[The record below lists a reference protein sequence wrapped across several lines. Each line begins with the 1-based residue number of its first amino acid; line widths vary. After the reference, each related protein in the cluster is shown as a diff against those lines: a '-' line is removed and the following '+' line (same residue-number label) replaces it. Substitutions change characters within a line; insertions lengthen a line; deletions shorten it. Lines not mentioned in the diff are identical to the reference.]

1 MIILI
6 ESQFFCTF
14 TAEIIGIMLKK
25 EKIQEIL
32 NKHYHQL
39 AEIPLQENIMQ
50 EGNLKKFK
58 KGDVTQE
65 IGSYV
70 KFVPLLY
77 KGTLKVLRED
87 ENGNEI
93 FLYYLHAGDS
103 CSMAFSCC
111 MMHKKSEVR
120 TKVVEDVELIA
131 IPMRF
136 VDEWMMKYHSWKNFV
151 MKSYD
156 MRMME
161 LIQTIDEIA
170 FLKMDERLMNY
181 LTRKSKAIGA
191 NTIYST
197 HQEIAQDL
205 NASREAVSRLLKKLE
220 KQSILSIGRN
230 KITLLDSLN

>member
-1 MIILI
+1 
-6 ESQFFCTF
+6 
-14 TAEIIGIMLKK
+14 MLNTQN
-25 EKIQEIL
+25 IQEIL
-32 NKHYHQL
+32 NKKYHQL
-39 AEIPLQENIMQ
+39 AEIPLQEAIIR
-50 EGNLKKFK
+50 EGFLKTFK
-58 KGDVTQE
+58 RGMVTQE

-70 KFVPLLY
+70 KFVPLVS

-87 ENGNEI
+87 DNGNEI

-120 TKVVEDVELIA
+120 TVVVEDVELIA
-131 IPMRF
+131 IPIRF
-136 VDEWMMKYHSWKNFV
+136 VDEWMMKFHSWKNFV

-156 MRMME
+156 SRMME

-170 FLKMDERLMNY
+170 FLKMDERLINY
-181 LTRKSKAIGA
+181 LNRKAEAIGESI
-191 NTIYST
+191 IYST

-220 KQSILSIGRN
+220 KQEVLVIGRN
-230 KITLLDSLN
+230 KITLLETTNGLTS

>member
-1 MIILI
+1 MPNK
-6 ESQFFCTF
+6 QN
-14 TAEIIGIMLKK
+14 
-25 EKIQEIL
+25 IQEIL
-32 NKHYHQL
+32 NKKYHQL
-39 AEIPLQENIMQ
+39 AEIPLQEAILK
-50 EGNLKKFK
+50 EGFLKTFK
-58 KGDVTQE
+58 RGAVTQE

-70 KFVPLLY
+70 KFVPLVS

-87 ENGNEI
+87 DNGNEI

-120 TKVVEDVELIA
+120 TVVVEDVELIA
-131 IPMRF
+131 IPIRF
-136 VDEWMMKYHSWKNFV
+136 VDEWMMKFHSWKNFV

-156 MRMME
+156 SRMME

-170 FLKMDERLMNY
+170 FLKMDERLINY
-181 LTRKSKAIGA
+181 LYRKAEAIGESI
-191 NTIYST
+191 IYST

-220 KQSILSIGRN
+220 KQEVLVIGRN
-230 KITLLDSLN
+230 KITLLETTNGLTS

>member
-1 MIILI
+1 
-6 ESQFFCTF
+6 
-14 TAEIIGIMLKK
+14 MLNTQN
-25 EKIQEIL
+25 IQEIL
-32 NKHYHQL
+32 NKQYHQL
-39 AEIPLQENIMQ
+39 AEIPLQEAIIR
-50 EGNLKKFK
+50 EGFLKSFK
-58 KGDVTQE
+58 RGMVTQE

-70 KFVPLLY
+70 KFVPLIS

-87 ENGNEI
+87 DNGNEI

-120 TKVVEDVELIA
+120 IVVVEDVELIA
-131 IPMRF
+131 IPIRF
-136 VDEWMMKYHSWKNFV
+136 VDEWMMKFHSWKNFV

-156 MRMME
+156 SRMME

-170 FLKMDERLMNY
+170 FLKMDERLISY
-181 LTRKSKAIGA
+181 LKRKAEAIGESI
-191 NTIYST
+191 IYST

-220 KQSILSIGRN
+220 KQEVLVIGRN
-230 KITLLDSLN
+230 KITLLETTNGLTS

>member
-1 MIILI
+1 MPNK
-6 ESQFFCTF
+6 QN
-14 TAEIIGIMLKK
+14 
-25 EKIQEIL
+25 IQEIL
-32 NKHYHQL
+32 NKKYHQL
-39 AEIPLQENIMQ
+39 AEIPLQEAILK
-50 EGNLKKFK
+50 EGFLKTFK
-58 KGDVTQE
+58 RGMVTQE

-70 KFVPLLY
+70 KFVPLVS

-87 ENGNEI
+87 DNGNEI

-120 TKVVEDVELIA
+120 TVVVEDVELIA
-131 IPMRF
+131 IPIRF
-136 VDEWMMKYHSWKNFV
+136 VDEWMMKFHSWKNFV

-156 MRMME
+156 SRMME

-170 FLKMDERLMNY
+170 FLKMDERLINY
-181 LTRKSKAIGA
+181 LNRKAEAIGESI
-191 NTIYST
+191 IYST

-220 KQSILSIGRN
+220 KQEVLVIGRN
-230 KITLLDSLN
+230 KITLLETTNGLTS

>member
-1 MIILI
+1 M
-6 ESQFFCTF
+6 F
-14 TAEIIGIMLKK
+14 KK
-25 EKIQEIL
+25 EKIHEIL
-32 NKHYHQL
+32 NKQYHQL
-39 AEIPLQENIMQ
+39 AEIPLQEAILR
-50 EGNLKKFK
+50 EGFLKTFK
-58 KGDVTQE
+58 RGEVTQE

-70 KFVPLLY
+70 KFVPLIS

-87 ENGNEI
+87 DNGNEI

-131 IPMRF
+131 IPIHF
-136 VDEWMMKYHSWKNFV
+136 VDEWMMKYHSWKNFI

-156 MRMME
+156 SRMME

-170 FLKMDERLMNY
+170 FLKMDERLINY
-181 LTRKSKAIGA
+181 LNRKAQAIGE
-191 NTIYST
+191 NTIFST

-220 KQSILSIGRN
+220 KQDVLVIGRN
-230 KITLLDSLN
+230 KITLLQPTDGYTI

>member
-1 MIILI
+1 M
-6 ESQFFCTF
+6 FN
-14 TAEIIGIMLKK
+14 K

-32 NKHYHQL
+32 DRRYHQL
-39 AEIPLQENIMQ
+39 AEIPLQEAILK
-50 EGNLKKFK
+50 EGYVKTFK
-58 KGDVTQE
+58 RGEVTQE

-70 KFVPLLY
+70 KFVPLIS

-87 ENGNEI
+87 DNGNEI

-120 TKVVEDVELIA
+120 TMVVEDVELIA
-131 IPMRF
+131 IPIRF

-156 MRMME
+156 SRMME

-170 FLKMDERLMNY
+170 FLKMDERLINY
-181 LTRKSKAIGA
+181 LNRKAKALGET
-191 NTIYST
+191 TITST

-220 KQSILSIGRN
+220 KQDVLVIGRN
-230 KITLLDSLN
+230 KITLLQPTDGFTI